1 MNILSI
7 DSSGSSLSIALKIGD
22 ETMLFS
28 DSEARKA
35 SRIILSNI
43 DKIMSDNKLDVSDL
57 NLIIFNKGPASFT
70 GTRIAASVCQAIGYT
85 LNIPVIGV
93 NSLSLMAYNY
103 YSQSSYSKIICIK
116 KGNTHLFTPSLTRGI
131 RISTSIPIIFFI
143 III

>member
-43 DKIMSDNKLDVSDL
+43 DKIMSDNSLKVSDL
-57 NLIIFNKGPASFT
+57 DAFIFNKGPASFT
-70 GTRIAASVCQAIGYT
+70 GTRISASVGQAIGYSQD
-85 LNIPVIGV
+85 IPVIGIP
-93 NSLSLMAYNY
+93 SLSVMAYVY
-103 YSQSSYSKIICIK
+103 FKQSDLSKITCIK
-116 KGNTHLFTPSLTRGI
+116 IAYGDKIYIGSYDI
-131 RISTSIPIIFFI
+131 D
-143 III
+143 